1 MDREMDRADR
11 QTYRHIFPHFR
22 YCQQFIPR
30 YGCRKKGSMAALM
43 ELLQAFKYAYPWGK
57 KAEWIL
63 GGVTSQ
69 KNCTCCPHIWHTIV
83 GFNHFYFLPSFQVA
97 LFLVIHQLESRTVFF
112 SAEYHQTLGWAPM
125 FTNMCSLKKEG
136 SPKSNVLS
144 LLSLVHHHFHFPLM
158 ACYFRACCI
167 PHSVTDLYFE
177 M

>member
-22 YCQQFIPR
+22 
-30 YGCRKKGSMAALM
+30 
-43 ELLQAFKYAYPWGK
+43 
-57 KAEWIL
+57 
-63 GGVTSQ
+63 
-69 KNCTCCPHIWHTIV
+69 CC
-83 GFNHFYFLPSFQVA
+83 S
-97 LFLVIHQLESRTVFF
+97 LFLDMVVERKVQWPLWWSFCNHSNTLIRWGEKSRMNTWRCYKPKELHMLPIYLTHHCWFQSLLFSAIFPSCLFWVIHQLESRTVFF
-112 SAEYHQTLGWAPM
+112 LSGVSPDFGLSTHVYQYVLFE
-125 FTNMCSLKKEG
+125 KEG

>member
-22 YCQQFIPR
+22 CCSLFLDMVVE
-30 YGCRKKGSMAALM
+30 RKVQWPLWWSFCKHSNTLILG
-43 ELLQAFKYAYPWGK
+43 GK

-69 KNCTCCPHIWHTIV
+69 KSCTCCPYIWHTIV

-97 LFLVIHQLESRTVFF
+97 FFLVIHQLESRTVFF
-112 SAEYHQTLGWAPM
+112 LSGVSPDFGLSTHVYQYVLFE
-125 FTNMCSLKKEG
+125 KEG
-136 SPKSNVLS
+136 NPKSNVLS